1 MAGIREADLNKLLAA
16 LRDVEQPGTED
27 VRRQVLSTI
36 TEVVGGDIVAYQSID
51 PRTGRS
57 EQLSVPDAWET
68 SELEEVFTRHVPE
81 HPLLRHFLRT
91 ADLDAARLS
100 DVAGLRQVR
109 DLGIYQE
116 FYRPLGIA
124 HQLVCRLTADLGVST
139 ILVFNR
145 GRSDFTDA
153 ELALTRLARP
163 YLANL
168 VATASARS
176 WFDSALVALEG
187 VDDTAYGVVLLGP
200 LGRIRVANRS
210 ARLLLTTY
218 FRRPGREG
226 GVLPEELGAWLAGQT
241 LAPQPYVVTRGSR
254 RLTVRL
260 YRHNMSAALLLS
272 ETITRTRPAAITA
285 NLTARES
292 DVLWLVRGGRTSAQ
306 AAQVLRI
313 SVRTVEKHLEN
324 VYRKLGVT
332 SKAEAA
338 ERAFG
343 GA

>member
-1 MAGIREADLNKLLAA
+1 MAGIRGADLDKLLTA
-16 LRDVEQPGTED
+16 LREVDQPGTED
-27 VRRQVLSTI
+27 VRRQVLTAI
-36 TEVVGGDIVAYQSID
+36 TKVVGGDIVAYQSID
-51 PRTGRS
+51 PSTGRS
-57 EQLSVPDAWET
+57 EQVSVPDAWET
-68 SELEEVFTRHVPE
+68 TALEEAFSRHVPE

-91 ADLDAARLS
+91 GELEAARLS
-100 DVAGLRQVR
+100 DVAGRRELRA
-109 DLGIYQE
+109 LGIYQE

-145 GRSDFTDA
+145 SGSDFTDT

-168 VATASARS
+168 VATASAGA
-176 WFDSALVALEG
+176 WFDSALAALEG

-200 LGRIRVANRS
+200 LGRIRVVNRS
-210 ARLLLTTY
+210 ARLLLETY

-226 GVLPEELGAWLAGQT
+226 GVLPDELDSWLVQQS

-254 RLTVRL
+254 KLTVRL
-260 YRHNMSAALLLS
+260 FKHDMSAALLLS
-272 ETITRTRPAAITA
+272 ETSTRTKPAAIAA

-292 DVLWLVRGGRTSAQ
+292 DVLWLVNGGRTSAQ

-343 GA
+343 RA